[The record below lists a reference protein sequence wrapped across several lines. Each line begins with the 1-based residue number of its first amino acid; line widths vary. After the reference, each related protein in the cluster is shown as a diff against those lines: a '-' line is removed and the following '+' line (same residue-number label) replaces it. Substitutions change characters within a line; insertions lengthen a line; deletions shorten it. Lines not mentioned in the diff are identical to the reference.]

1 MNGALSLN
9 WRDLIRWSK
18 DYAWGMRR
26 AFGVAPGMAMV
37 WGCLQVATGFLP
49 LGLLLASR
57 RALAVLETGAGRSQ
71 LVAAFAILG
80 SVLLA
85 APVLSTSLQWMRR
98 RFADRVQQSL
108 VESMHQQA
116 CHVPYSFFDRADSH
130 DLVHHVRVN
139 TLSQPFNLLEQTGL
153 ALQNLILLGGVLGV
167 LGGYAWWLP
176 ALLLGT
182 ALPGLVVVAKFN
194 VESVRFNRATTPLLR
209 KGAYL
214 SWLMGEKWFA
224 AEIRMFLLS
233 KLFGGM
239 YSRTREDYRRE
250 EMRMNNKEW
259 RIELGYS
266 AVGVVGFLVGIW
278 WLLELKMAGSILVS
292 DLVIAFHAFLM
303 GQKLFRGALDNAGQL
318 YRAGAFLKD
327 FRSFLRHPADPPVN
341 PNAHPFEPL
350 REGIEFQGVRFRYPN
365 ASRDCLDGLDLFVPA
380 GKVTA
385 LVGPNGSGKSTLIRL
400 LCGLYRPDSGKI
412 LLDGIETRVLPVD
425 RLRASIAV
433 LFQDPVGFDATIREN
448 VEWGNPK
455 VDAARLAEVAK
466 SAGLDELIEKCP
478 EKWDTLLGGRFG
490 GRELSGGEWQKLAL
504 ARAFVRDSPICLLD
518 EPTSDLDGW
527 AEADWYERFLS
538 WSASR
543 TSILITHRFST
554 AMRADRICLIDEGR
568 IREQGTHAELL
579 RMNGL
584 YAAGWRS
591 QMTRID
597 A

>member
-1 MNGALSLN
+1 MSDAPRPT
-9 WRDLIRWSK
+9 WRDLARWSK
-18 DYAWGMRR
+18 DYAWGVGR
-26 AFGVAPGMAMV
+26 ACRVAPGMAFA
-37 WGCLQVATGFLP
+37 WGSLQIATGFVP

-57 RALAVLETGAGRSQ
+57 QALSVLERDVGRSG
-71 LVAAFAILG
+71 LLEAFAVLG
-80 SVLLA
+80 SVLLV

-98 RFADRVQQSL
+98 RFADRVQQNFAEL
-108 VESMHQQA
+108 MHQQA
-116 CHVPYSFFDRADSH
+116 CHVPFSFFDRSDSH

-153 ALQNLILLGGVLGV
+153 SLQNLILLAGVLGV

-176 ALLLGT
+176 ALLVGS
-182 ALPGLVVVAKFN
+182 ALPGLLVVARFN
-194 VESVRFNRATTPLLR
+194 VETVRFNRASTPVLR
-209 KGAYL
+209 KAAYL

-233 KLFGGM
+233 RLFGGM
-239 YSRTREDYRRE
+239 YSRTREEYRRE
-250 EMRMNNKEW
+250 ETKMNSKEW

-266 AVGVVGFLVGIW
+266 ALGIAGFLAGIW
-278 WLLELKMAGSILVS
+278 GLLELRLAGAILVS
-292 DLVIAFHAFLM
+292 DIVIAFHAFMM
-303 GQKLFRGALDNAGQL
+303 GQNLFRGALDNAGQL

-327 FRSFLRHPADPPVN
+327 FRAFLLHPADPPVD
-341 PNAHPFEPL
+341 PDAIPLQPL
-350 REGIEFQGVRFRYPN
+350 REGIEFREVRFRYPN
-365 ASRDCLDGLDLFVPA
+365 SPRDCLDGLDLFVPA

-400 LCGLYRPDSGKI
+400 LCGLYRPDSGRI
-412 LLDGIETRVLPVD
+412 LMDGVDLREIPVD

-433 LFQDPVGFDATIREN
+433 LFQDPVGFDATLREN

-455 VDAARLAEVAK
+455 VDASTLAAVARA
-466 SAGLDELIEKCP
+466 AGLQELIEKCP

-504 ARAFVRDSPICLLD
+504 ARAFVRDSPICILD

-527 AEADWYERFLS
+527 AEVDWYERFLA

-554 AMRADRICLIDEGR
+554 AMRADHICLIDEGR

-579 RMNGL
+579 AMDGL
-584 YAAGWRS
+584 YASGWKN
-591 QMTRID
+591 QMTRLD
-597 A
+597 Q

>member
-1 MNGALSLN
+1 MNGDSGPR
-9 WRDLIRWSK
+9 WRDLVRWSK
-18 DYAWGMRR
+18 DYAWGVSR
-26 AFGVAPGMAMV
+26 ACRVAPGMAAI
-37 WGCLQVATGFLP
+37 WGGLQIATGFLP
-49 LGLLLASR
+49 LALLLASR
-57 RALAVLETGAGRSQ
+57 RALAVLETGAGRSE
-71 LVAAFAILG
+71 LVSAFALLG

-108 VESMHQQA
+108 VESMHHQA

-139 TLSQPFNLLEQTGL
+139 TLGQPFNLLEQTGL

-194 VESVRFNRATTPLLR
+194 VESVQFNRATTPLQR
-209 KGAYL
+209 KGSYL

-233 KLFGGM
+233 RLFGSM
-239 YSRTREDYRRE
+239 YSRTREEYRRLE
-250 EMRMNNKEW
+250 TRMDTKEW

-266 AVGVVGFLVGIW
+266 ALGVVGFLAGIW
-278 WLLELKMAGSILVS
+278 GLLELRMAGAILVS
-292 DLVIAFHAFLM
+292 DIVIAFHAFMM

-327 FRSFLRHPADPPVN
+327 FRDFLRHPADPPVD
-341 PNAHPFEPL
+341 PDARPL
-350 REGIEFQGVRFRYPN
+350 ERLRTGIEFQGVRFRYPN
-365 ASRDCLDGLDLFVPA
+365 ASRDCLDGLDFFVPA

-400 LCGLYRPDSGKI
+400 LCGLYRPDSGRI
-412 LLDGIETRVLPVD
+412 RLDGLDIREIPVD

-433 LFQDPVGFDATIREN
+433 LFQDPVGFDATLREN

-455 VDAARLAEVAK
+455 VDASRLAAAAR
-466 SAGLDELIEKCP
+466 SAGLQELIEKCP
-478 EKWDTLLGGRFG
+478 DKWDTLLGGRFG

-527 AEADWYERFLS
+527 AEADWYERFLA

-579 RMNGL
+579 EMDGL
-584 YAAGWRS
+584 YASGWKS
-591 QMTRID
+591 QMTRLD
-597 A
+597 R

>member
-1 MNGALSLN
+1 
-9 WRDLIRWSK
+9 
-18 DYAWGMRR
+18 MRR
-26 AFGVAPGMAMV
+26 AFGVAPGMARV

-57 RALAVLETGAGRSQ
+57 RALAVLETGAGRSE
-71 LVAAFAILG
+71 LVAAFAMLG

-108 VESMHQQA
+108 VESMHHQA

-176 ALLLGT
+176 ALLMGT

-266 AVGVVGFLVGIW
+266 AAGVVGFLVGIW
-278 WLLELKMAGSILVS
+278 WLLELRMAGAILVS

-350 REGIEFQGVRFRYPN
+350 REGIEFQGVRFRYPK
-365 ASRDCLDGLDLFVPA
+365 AARDCLDG
-380 GKVTA
+380 
-385 LVGPNGSGKSTLIRL
+385 
-400 LCGLYRPDSGKI
+400 
-412 LLDGIETRVLPVD
+412 
-425 RLRASIAV
+425 
-433 LFQDPVGFDATIREN
+433 
-448 VEWGNPK
+448 
-455 VDAARLAEVAK
+455 
-466 SAGLDELIEKCP
+466 
-478 EKWDTLLGGRFG
+478 
-490 GRELSGGEWQKLAL
+490 
-504 ARAFVRDSPICLLD
+504 
-518 EPTSDLDGW
+518 
-527 AEADWYERFLS
+527 
-538 WSASR
+538 
-543 TSILITHRFST
+543 
-554 AMRADRICLIDEGR
+554 
-568 IREQGTHAELL
+568 
-579 RMNGL
+579 
-584 YAAGWRS
+584 
-591 QMTRID
+591 
-597 A
+597 